1 MLQAEIDAEVE
12 SAFKDLIEK
21 LPDAEVRQHWMDL
34 AKEQI
39 KRELAD
45 KIELRQAIDLIH
57 ERLEMLLS
65 THTTRRH

>member
-45 KIELRQAIDLIH
+45 KIELRQAIELIH